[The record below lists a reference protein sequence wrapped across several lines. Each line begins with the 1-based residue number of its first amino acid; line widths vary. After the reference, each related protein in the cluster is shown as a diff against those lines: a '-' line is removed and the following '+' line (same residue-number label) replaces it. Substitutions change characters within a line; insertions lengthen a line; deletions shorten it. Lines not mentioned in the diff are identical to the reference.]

1 MLVSFFSYLQH
12 EKRYSAHTLSAY
24 RSDLDQFCLFLSTN
38 YHNPEPLQADH
49 IKVRSWIFSLSE
61 ENVSPRSIN
70 RKLACLRSFY
80 GFAKKQ
86 GAISE
91 DPTSKS
97 RALKIKK
104 SLPVYVEETS
114 IGKLL
119 DDFDFGI
126 GFSAVRDKLILELLY
141 GTGMRLAELIGL
153 KESDIDLYNKTVKVF
168 GKGSKERFVP
178 LNTSLVETLKQYQS
192 EKITHFEGNLNSSL
206 IVTDIGEKAYPMFI
220 YRIVRHYLD
229 LFTTVEKR
237 SPHVLRHSFA
247 THLLN
252 NGADLNAI
260 KDMLGHASLAAT
272 QVYTH
277 NSVEKL
283 KAIFEKAH
291 PKA

>member
-12 EKRYSAHTLSAY
+12 EKRYSGHTLTAY
-24 RSDLDQFCLFLSTN
+24 GNDLDQFSKFLVEN
-38 YHNPEPLQADH
+38 YHTSDLLQVDH
-49 IKVRSWIFSLSE
+49 VKIRSWIFSLSE
-61 ENVSPRSIN
+61 SNVSPRSIN

-80 GFAKKQ
+80 GFAVRQ
-86 GAISE
+86 GALHD
-91 DPTSKS
+91 DPTAKS
-97 RALKIKK
+97 RALKTKK
-104 SLPVYVEETS
+104 SLPVYVEEVS
-114 IGKLL
+114 LEKLL
-119 DDFDFGI
+119 DEFDFGE
-126 GFSAVRDKLILELLY
+126 GFPALRDKLILELLY

-153 KESDIDLYNKTVKVF
+153 KAKDIDLYSKTVKIF
-168 GKGSKERFVP
+168 GKGSKERLVP
-178 LNTSLVETLKQYQS
+178 LNTQLVESLKQYLFIKNNAFGDNPS
-192 EKITHFEGNLNSSL
+192 SSL
-206 IVTDIGEKAYPMFI
+206 IVTDNGENSYPMFI
-220 YRIVRHYLD
+220 YRVVRHYLD

-260 KDMLGHASLAAT
+260 KNMLGHANLAAT

>member
-12 EKRYSAHTLSAY
+12 EKRYSAHTLTAY
-24 RSDLDQFCLFLSTN
+24 RNDLDQFSKFLSEN
-38 YHNPEPLQADH
+38 YHNTDLLQVDH
-49 IKVRSWIFSLSE
+49 IKIRSWIFSLSE
-61 ENVSPRSIN
+61 SNVSPRSIN

-80 GFAKKQ
+80 GFAIRQ
-86 GAISE
+86 GALQD
-91 DPTSKS
+91 DPTAKS
-97 RALKIKK
+97 RALKTKK
-104 SLPVYVEETS
+104 SLPVYVEEVS
-114 IGKLL
+114 LGKLL
-119 DDFDFGI
+119 DEFDFGE
-126 GFSAVRDKLILELLY
+126 GFPALRDKLILELLY

-153 KESDIDLYNKTVKVF
+153 KAKDIDLYSKTVKIF
-168 GKGSKERFVP
+168 GKGSKERLVP
-178 LNTSLVETLKQYQS
+178 LNTQLVESLNQYLFIKNNAFGDNPS
-192 EKITHFEGNLNSSL
+192 SSL
-206 IVTDIGEKAYPMFI
+206 IVTDNGENSYPMFI
-220 YRIVRHYLD
+220 YRVVRHYLD

-260 KDMLGHASLAAT
+260 KNMLGHANLAAT